1 MLINYIKPDFVHQ
14 DERGGL
20 YQLVSKGYNQVNYIY
35 SKADMIR
42 GGHFHK
48 INKEI
53 FFVIRGLFRLVL
65 ESNNEK
71 EVYIMKTGDFFE
83 IEKGIKHTFEYI
95 EDTELISMYELGV
108 ELENDEKDIYR

>member
-20 YQLVSKGYNQVNYIY
+20 YQLVSKGFNQVNYIY
-35 SKADMIR
+35 SKADMVR

-53 FFVIRGLFRLVL
+53 FVFIDNYY
-65 ESNNEK
+65 SSIN
-71 EVYIMKTGDFFE
+71 FFLNKNRCNF
-83 IEKGIKHTFEYI
+83 I
-95 EDTELISMYELGV
+95 
-108 ELENDEKDIYR
+108 N

>member
-14 DERGGL
+14 DE
-20 YQLVSKGYNQVNYIY
+20 
-35 SKADMIR
+35 R

-95 EDTELISMYELGV
+95 EDTELISMYDLGV